1 MIVKNQNDIIT
12 ILKIQMKN
20 KGISNSELA
29 RRVGVS
35 QSNIARV
42 LNNNNHSIKLDTLFK
57 YLDACN
63 LSLDI
68 NIVSDNTST
77 DSKDN

>member
-29 RRVGVS
+29 RRIGVS

-68 NIVSDNTST
+68 NIVSNNTST

>member
-20 KGISNSELA
+20 KGVSNSELA

>member
-29 RRVGVS
+29 RRIGVS

-68 NIVSDNTST
+68 NIVLDNTST

>member
-68 NIVSDNTST
+68 NIVSDNAST

>member
-77 DSKDN
+77 DSKNN

>member
-77 DSKDN
+77 DTKDN

>member
-57 YLDACN
+57 YLYACN

>member
-20 KGISNSELA
+20 KGVSNSELA

-63 LSLDI
+63 LYLDI

>member
-1 MIVKNQNDIIT
+1 MIVKNQNDIVT

-29 RRVGVS
+29 RRLGVS
-35 QSNIARV
+35 QPSIARA
-42 LNNNNHSIKLDTLFK
+42 LNNNTTLQLDTLFK
-57 YLDACN
+57 YLDACG

-68 NIVSDNTST
+68 NIIT
-77 DSKDN
+77 DTTSKDTSKDQ

>member
-20 KGISNSELA
+20 KNISNSELA

-42 LNNNNHSIKLDTLFK
+42 LNNQNHSIKLDTLFK

-63 LSLDI
+63 MTLDI
-68 NIVSDNTST
+68 NIVNNTDT
-77 DSKDN
+77 TSKDQ

>member
-20 KGISNSELA
+20 KGVSNSELA

-68 NIVSDNTST
+68 NIVSNNTST